1 MSEKPAYERNILWH
15 KNIPMCSCMNK
26 LTAFWVDSISNTL
39 WNQLKS
45 HYSKSAETLLVFK
58 VQGQLTPL
66 LTFNQQSISLIP
78 VLSHITHMVPPVKE
92 KKKKEKKKDLFY
104 LFFLC
109 NIRFYTLQTNT
120 VKHCLQ
126 CALFYCLA
134 CLNNI
139 LTALFSIG
147 KVNRALSKLSRF
159 LQKYTNPIP

>member
-66 LTFNQQSISLIP
+66 LIFNQQSISLIP

-92 KKKKEKKKDLFY
+92 KKKKRKICFIC
-104 LFFLC
+104 FSCAISGFIRC
-109 NIRFYTLQTNT
+109 RQTQSNIVYNVLYFI
-120 VKHCLQ
+120 
-126 CALFYCLA
+126 A
-134 CLNNI
+134 
-139 LTALFSIG
+139 
-147 KVNRALSKLSRF
+147 
-159 LQKYTNPIP
+159 